1 MKKRDFN
8 REIFQFLVKYFEI
21 TYHLS
26 YKNIGMLITSTSF
39 FVTLYSPGIYI
50 TITSFSYNIDV
61 AGAREAINFLIPV
74 YSLYLFCLYDLL
86 LLCLASIFFMV

>member
-1 MKKRDFN
+1 
-8 REIFQFLVKYFEI
+8 
-21 TYHLS
+21 
-26 YKNIGMLITSTSF
+26 MLITSTSF

-50 TITSFSYNIDV
+50 TITSFSYND

-74 YSLYLFCLYDLL
+74 YSLYLFRLYDLL